1 MSEVKKIATR
11 DSYGNALVE
20 LGKEHEDLIVL
31 DADLAAATKTGI
43 FKKEFPERHID
54 CGIAECNMTGIAA
67 GLSTCGKV
75 PFISSFAMFAAGR
88 AYDQIRNSICYP
100 KLNVKICATHA
111 GITVGEDGATHQM
124 LEDIALMRTMPNM
137 KVMSTSDDTQTKWAV
152 KEISK
157 IKGPVYLRLSR
168 LNTPIIYD
176 ENQKFENDPRITKIG
191 KLLRITSIDEFPQF
205 INVFL
210 GQMSLVGPRPY
221 LPREKKDMGSR
232 YKTITTVKPGLTGYW
247 QVRGRNNTDFNDR
260 LNLDV
265 KYVKIKSLLLDLKI
279 LFKTF
284 VIVFKRDGA
293 L

>member
-1 MSEVKKIATR
+1 MIVIVVKIFSLFARDNNSIFFVQDRIGKNGKIFKMIKFRTMVPNADAILEEMLKNDKKIANE
-11 DSYGNALVE
+11 YN
-20 LGKEHEDLIVL
+20 KY
-31 DADLAAATKTGI
+31 K
-43 FKKEFPERHID
+43 
-54 CGIAECNMTGIAA
+54 
-67 GLSTCGKV
+67 
-75 PFISSFAMFAAGR
+75 
-88 AYDQIRNSICYP
+88 
-100 KLNVKICATHA
+100 KLN
-111 GITVGEDGATHQM
+111 
-124 LEDIALMRTMPNM
+124 
-137 KVMSTSDDTQTKWAV
+137 
-152 KEISK
+152 
-157 IKGPVYLRLSR
+157 
-168 LNTPIIYD
+168 
-176 ENQKFENDPRITKIG
+176 NDPRITKIG

>member
-1 MSEVKKIATR
+1 MNETLEVENTKKISKSVVQEKAIINDNYFYLFVKRFFDIIGSIVGIAFLIPIVIVVKIFSLFAGDNNSIFFVQDRIGKGGKIFKMIKFRTMVPNADAILEEMLKNDKKIANE
-11 DSYGNALVE
+11 YN
-20 LGKEHEDLIVL
+20 KY
-31 DADLAAATKTGI
+31 K
-43 FKKEFPERHID
+43 
-54 CGIAECNMTGIAA
+54 
-67 GLSTCGKV
+67 
-75 PFISSFAMFAAGR
+75 
-88 AYDQIRNSICYP
+88 
-100 KLNVKICATHA
+100 KLN
-111 GITVGEDGATHQM
+111 
-124 LEDIALMRTMPNM
+124 
-137 KVMSTSDDTQTKWAV
+137 
-152 KEISK
+152 
-157 IKGPVYLRLSR
+157 
-168 LNTPIIYD
+168 
-176 ENQKFENDPRITKIG
+176 NDPRITKIG

-232 YKTITTVKPGLTGYW
+232 YKTIITVKPGLTGYW

-265 KYVKIKSLLLDLKI
+265 KYVKIKSLFLDLKI